1 MYSFGFEWTRLC
13 TYPIFTEWLTVVS
26 CTIVCSKSHA
36 VTPCKFIWCFWMYQ
50 AYRYSPFIPR
60 FFIKTFLKAVFTA
73 KLRERSRDFPCT
85 PCPSNTHNLPL
96 YHPSMWAI
104 VPLSA
109 TPPEGGTRGT
119 AEGPTLTCDSHPE
132 PTVDVGAEPWRR
144 SLWVWGR
151 VSPSRHATGS
161 QHPET
166 LCTLPVRPPPTRLL
180 YSFWRKHLRYK
191 WL

>member
-132 PTVDVGAEPWRR
+132 PTVGVAVCESEDACPRHGTPQ
-144 SLWVWGR
+144 G
-151 VSPSRHATGS
+151 PSTPKPS
-161 QHPET
+161 V
-166 LCTLPVRPPPTRLL
+166 LCLSVLPRLVFYIL
-180 YSFWRKHLRYK
+180 F
-191 WL
+191 

>member
-36 VTPCKFIWCFWMYQ
+36 MTPCKFIWCFWMYQ

-73 KLRERSRDFPCT
+73 KLRERSWDFPCT

-96 YHPSMWAI
+96 YHPSTWAI

-109 TPPEGGTRGT
+109 TPPRVAHGVQLKDLHWHVTATRSQQLTLGPSPGVAVCESEDACPRHGTPQ
-119 AEGPTLTCDSHPE
+119 GPSTPK
-132 PTVDVGAEPWRR
+132 
-144 SLWVWGR
+144 
-151 VSPSRHATGS
+151 PSV
-161 QHPET
+161 
-166 LCTLPVRPPPTRLL
+166 LCLSVLPRLVFYIL
-180 YSFWRKHLRYK
+180 F
-191 WL
+191 